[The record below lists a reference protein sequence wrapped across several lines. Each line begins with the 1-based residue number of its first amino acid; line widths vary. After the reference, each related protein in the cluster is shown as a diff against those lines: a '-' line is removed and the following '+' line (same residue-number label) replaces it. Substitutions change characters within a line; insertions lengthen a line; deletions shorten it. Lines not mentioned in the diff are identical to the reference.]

1 MHPEAADCTLGGG
14 PSYSVFA
21 KVNWGKYNNI
31 TRILYYLGLWENDI
45 PQLYIPTFIAN

>member
-21 KVNWGKYNNI
+21 KVNWGKYNNK
-31 TRILYYLGLWENDI
+31 TRILYY
-45 PQLYIPTFIAN
+45 